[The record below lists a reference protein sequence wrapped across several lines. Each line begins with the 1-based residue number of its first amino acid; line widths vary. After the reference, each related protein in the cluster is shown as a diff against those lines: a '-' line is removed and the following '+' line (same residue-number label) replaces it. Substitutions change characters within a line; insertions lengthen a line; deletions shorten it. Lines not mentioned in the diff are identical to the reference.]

1 MITVPVPPL
10 TSGPQGQFEYR
21 GLQLHSRDF
30 TSAEVA
36 RGKDILVVG
45 SGKTGLDCVA
55 ELTLCGVAKSVKLL
69 YRQVGHAGM
78 GGTLKSVCLNRQ
90 GFMEFYPEVCVPSRH
105 RGIGREA
112 FSCRAGGVLLRPDHP
127 AAALTLSPDH
137 PAAAL
142 AHTPHPGPSLRQAAD
157 VQPCHG

>member
-1 MITVPVPPL
+1 M
-10 TSGPQGQFEYR
+10 
-21 GLQLHSRDF
+21 
-30 TSAEVA
+30 
-36 RGKDILVVG
+36 VVG

-142 AHTPHPGPSLRQAAD
+142 TLSPDHPAAALAHTPHPGPSLRQAAD